1 MRILTVRFK
10 NLNSLAGEWEINL
23 QDPVF
28 TSSGI
33 FAITGPTGSGKTT
46 ILDAICLALYGQTP
60 RLANISATTN
70 EIMTRHTGECLA
82 EVTFE
87 SSHGIFRCFWH
98 QNRAGKKPGGK
109 LQSPDHEIAD
119 AKSGLV
125 ISTKIKEVAA
135 KVREVTGMDF
145 HQFTRSMLLAQGGFA
160 AFLDAKPDDRAPI
173 LEQIT
178 GTGIYSDI
186 SILVHERTSKERE
199 SLQRLKDQAGAITL
213 LSPEE
218 TKALTVEKSEKENAL
233 SGIQTKITFLQ
244 AHLDLLQRIAAL
256 QSEVRKI
263 EDQQNDLTVRRQ
275 EAAPDIH
282 RLAMGQR
289 AVVHESAWR
298 SLSDLRSR
306 ENQQS
311 KKIEDLQSRCA
322 TLLEARRIADESV
335 RDAEQACQKA
345 QAVFDEQRPILQQVR
360 ELDARIE
367 SASESYK
374 SASGTVD
381 EKNRRRT
388 VVLTDL
394 ERLKTERL
402 DLEAQKERATS
413 YLTEHGGDALLI
425 SACSGISAR
434 LSAWQKNYK
443 DLSDLTVSFEKAT
456 KSPSQVR
463 ASYEEAKK
471 TVLASEKNLADKNAE
486 LSDLRK
492 QAVLLLQ
499 GSPIGDI
506 RKREIDLRNRIEI
519 LKRMQEILFSEDGH
533 RADLKIL
540 TTAAVELETSKKEH
554 ERLKADLV
562 LHQIRQE
569 ALVESEEKAF
579 RRALIIRDLTVHRVH
594 LKNGEPCPLC
604 GSRDHPYNTG
614 VIPDIDKDESG
625 LTLARKQLTE
635 IVNTVREHD
644 LAIASIT
651 SEISSNQQEQIRLSN
666 LISDEMKSWTEGV
679 QELGLVGDPEDRN
692 QLVQNAR
699 LNTEEILARVL
710 EQISGYDEC
719 DKKIRTL
726 ELDYN
731 SAKDHHS
738 SVLKSEQ
745 GAQFACSS
753 VEAEMARLQFAK
765 DESERSLA
773 ALHED
778 LRDSLTPFQISD
790 ITPDSVKEI
799 TALLSKRRDV
809 YQKNEEHIKAAILRI
824 ADLDGRIAEKGI
836 SISVLDDEIT
846 LGLEE
851 LQKKKDS
858 LSVIQNER
866 RALFGDKRPQTEEEH
881 LIQAVRACGEVFE
894 SARKVAEQK
903 RGDCD
908 TIAGQIQSL
917 SLSLDEVRR
926 EVNTRTDSFVQAIHG
941 SGFSDE
947 DSFEASLLSAS
958 DLSALEVMISGLEKE
973 ETKLTALKNDRK
985 KALFEAEAEA
995 AGYQDPGTQGPDEAF
1010 QEAVHLRDS
1019 LQEEIAMI
1027 VVRID
1032 EDQRKR
1038 DQIAGSL
1045 SMIEAQKRELQKWER
1060 LHTLIGSADGKKF
1073 RVFAQGLT
1081 FQILITQANR
1091 HLQMMTD
1098 RYLLKPDPDMALNLA
1113 VIDTWQA
1120 GDHRS
1125 TKNLSGGES
1134 FLVSLSLAL
1143 GLSGMVSKNVRV
1155 DSLFLDEGFGTLDDE
1170 ALDIALGV
1178 LSGLHQEGK
1187 LIGIISHVPA
1197 IKERIS
1203 ARITVEKRSHGRSVI
1218 VAPGCRKIS

>member
-10 NLNSLAGEWEINL
+10 NLNSLAGEWEIDL
-23 QDPVF
+23 QDPTF

-60 RLANISATTN
+60 RLASISATTN

-109 LQSPDHEIAD
+109 LQSPDHEITD
-119 AKSGLV
+119 ARSGKV
-125 ISTKIKEVAA
+125 ISTKIKEVAT

-186 SILVHERTSKERE
+186 SIRVHERTSKERE
-199 SLQRLKDQAGAITL
+199 SLQRLEDQAGAITL
-213 LSPEE
+213 LTPEE
-218 TKALTVEKSEKENAL
+218 TRALTTEKSEKEIAL

-244 AHLDLLQRIAAL
+244 AHLDLIQRVKTL
-256 QSEVRKI
+256 QSEIRKI
-263 EDQQNDLTVRRQ
+263 EEQQNALTFRRQ

-289 AVVHESAWR
+289 AAVHEAAWR

-306 ENQQS
+306 EKQQS
-311 KKIEDLQSRCA
+311 KNIEDLQARCT
-322 TLLEARRIADESV
+322 TLLEARRIAEEAV
-335 RDAEQACQKA
+335 RDVKQACQKA
-345 QAVFDEQRPILQQVR
+345 QAEFDEQRPIILQVR

-367 SASESYK
+367 SASESFK
-374 SASGTVD
+374 SASGNVD

-388 VVLTDL
+388 ELFTDL
-394 ERLKTERL
+394 ERLQAERL

-413 YLTEHGGDALLI
+413 YLTEHSGDALLI
-425 SACSGISAR
+425 SACSGISER
-434 LSAWQKNYK
+434 LSAWQKNDK
-443 DLSDLTVSFEKAT
+443 DLNDLIVSLEKA
-456 KSPSQVR
+456 KKALLHAR
-463 ASYEEAKK
+463 ASHEEAKR
-471 TVLASEKNLADKNAE
+471 TVLDGERNLSDKKDE
-486 LSDLRK
+486 ISDLRK
-492 QAVLLLQ
+492 QADILLQ
-499 GSPIGDI
+499 GSFIGDI
-506 RKREIDLRNRIEI
+506 RKSEIELRNRIEL
-519 LKRMQEILFSEDGH
+519 LKRLQEVLSSEDGH

-540 TTAAVELETSKKEH
+540 TTAAVELEASKKEH

-569 ALVESEEKAF
+569 NLVESEEKAF
-579 RRALIIRDLTVHRVH
+579 RRALIIRDLTDHRVH
-594 LKNGEPCPLC
+594 LKNGDPCPLC
-604 GSRDHPYNTG
+604 GSRDHPYSAG
-614 VIPDIDKDESG
+614 EIPDIDKDESG
-625 LTLARKQLTE
+625 LTIARKQLTE
-635 IVNTVREHD
+635 IVNVVRDHD
-644 LAIASIT
+644 VSIASVT
-651 SEISSNQQEQIRLSN
+651 SEIASNQQEQIRLSN
-666 LISDEMKSWTEGV
+666 LISDEMKSWAAGA
-679 QELGLVGDPEDRN
+679 QELDLVVDPKDRN
-692 QLVQNAR
+692 ELVQNTR
-699 LNTEEILARVL
+699 LNTEEILSRVL

-719 DKKIRTL
+719 DKKVRTL

-738 SVLKSEQ
+738 SVQKSLQ
-745 GAQFACSS
+745 DALFACNSA
-753 VEAEMARLQFAK
+753 EAEISRLQSAK
-765 DESERSLA
+765 DESESSLS

-778 LRDSLTPFQISD
+778 LKDSLSPFQIPD
-790 ITPDSVKEI
+790 ITPDSVREI
-799 TALLSKRRDV
+799 TSLLSERRDV
-809 YQKNEEHIKAAILRI
+809 YQKNDEQIKAAIPLI
-824 ADLDGRIAEKGI
+824 ADLDGRIAEKGN
-836 SISVLDDEIT
+836 SISVIDDEIAFAS
-846 LGLEE
+846 ED
-851 LQKKKDS
+851 LQKKKKA
-858 LSVIQNER
+858 LSDIQNER
-866 RALFGDKRPQTEEEH
+866 NTLYGDKNPQTEEEH
-881 LIQAVRACGEVFE
+881 LLRAVRACGEVFE

-903 RGDCD
+903 RGECD

-917 SLSLDEVRR
+917 TLSLDEIRR
-926 EVNTRTDSFVQAIHG
+926 EVKARTDSFIQAIHS
-941 SGFSDE
+941 SGFPDE
-947 DSFEASLLSAS
+947 DSFDSSLLSAS
-958 DLSALEVMISGLEKE
+958 DLSALEAMISGFEKE
-973 ETKLTALKNDRK
+973 ETKLTALQNDRR
-985 KALFEAEAEA
+985 KALFEAETEA
-995 AGYQDPGTQGPDEAF
+995 AGYEDAGTQSPDESF
-1010 QEAVHLRDS
+1010 QEAVRLRDT
-1019 LQEEIAMI
+1019 LQEAIARI

-1032 EDQRKR
+1032 DDRRKR

-1045 SMIEAQKRELQKWER
+1045 SLIVAQKRELEKWER

-1098 RYLLKPDPDMALNLA
+1098 RYLLRPDPQVPLNLA

-1218 VAPGCRKIS
+1218 IAPGCRKIS